1 MSNVNKYKL
10 LAEQCLELAEQAENG
25 PQERAALREIAWRFA
40 KLAYK
45 AYFSQQSLDKPTA
58 LSRLQPITIE
68 QCAGASVARPAP
80 LIVRYCVSLR

>member
-1 MSNVNKYKL
+1 MSNANKYKQ

-25 PQERAALREIAWRFA
+25 PQERAALQEIAWRLA

-45 AYFSQQSLDKPTA
+45 AYFSKQSLDKPAA

-68 QCAGASVARPAP
+68 QCAGQAWLAP
-80 LIVRYCVSLR
+80 RR

>member
-10 LAEQCLELAEQAENG
+10 LAEQCLELAETAHG
-25 PQERAALREIAWRFA
+25 HQEKAALQEIAWRFA

-45 AYFSQQSLDKPTA
+45 AYFSKQSPDKPAA

-68 QCAGASVARPAP
+68 QYAGQAWLAP
-80 LIVRYCVSLR
+80 RR

>member
-1 MSNVNKYKL
+1 MSNVSKYKL

-25 PQERAALREIAWRFA
+25 PQERAALQEIAWRFA

-45 AYFSQQSLDKPTA
+45 AYFSEQSLDKPTA

-68 QCAGASVARPAP
+68 QCAGQAWLAP
-80 LIVRYCVSLR
+80 RR